1 MKRLLLSI
9 LMIISTFAVSAQC
22 ADSVT
27 VFYENFDGPTIKTR
41 SSTSHIPEGSDWN
54 ANSTV
59 SVSPNNCMHS
69 PLYTTSSLLSQLY
82 IDTIRY
88 IPGKN
93 KIYLLFD
100 HINKVHQLDQSFVS
114 YRFSTG
120 GDATSGYIYSAWTN
134 MVFTHTSPNYYGN
147 ANTTDAI
154 VAGRFSHNTYPTL
167 WQATNNNAVPNNT
180 WWKSE
185 LIDISQYIIGT
196 GGDGQVFE
204 IRFYTNRVF
213 TSSYLCPQGWFLDN
227 IKIIASD
234 KELIPPK
241 IALATPTVVNNFP
254 NYGPYTIKA
263 TITDLPTNATFPDSV
278 KLIYNEN
285 GGPWITTA
293 PKTQLSATQY
303 QWTLPQQCNG
313 NVVRYIITAR
323 DLSCNIARP
332 IDTSFT
338 VVQSTTGITSNGAR
352 LMEIYNQPFSIQVGT
367 PTPVSVVIRNR
378 SNDPMT
384 TALITTTLNNV
395 PQPSYN
401 WSSIT
406 DFNPVRPFCLDF
418 RDTLTIGSYLPVAGW
433 DTLRVCIT
441 QRNGAPNNF
450 NPDSICAQ
458 YIRFGCAAILS
469 GPLTIGGTG
478 ADFPSLNAF
487 YTTLKNC
494 GMNGSITARLAPG
507 TYSSSLFFFDT
518 LFAGQSA
525 LNTITF
531 ESLTGNPADV
541 TILDD
546 GTIASRGAITF
557 DGVVNGIGHMRFKNL
572 TIQGKIAGTW
582 SRGVYINGKNVTN
595 IKIENC
601 IINVETPTST
611 STNYAG
617 ISRVTA
623 SSGTIGDGE
632 IEIKR
637 NTINGGVYGIHYL
650 GSSTKINSIISIDSN
665 TINSTLQGIYLN
677 YTNVPEIKKN
687 NIKQLATSLH
697 RFTGIHLE
705 RSATTSLI
713 AKNKIWS
720 DVNTN
725 VGININNVS
734 NGTTGDVL
742 VTNNEINGKAT
753 VASTYGINNTLSTRM
768 KYLHNSIRIYST
780 TTLAVTAC
788 YYHTSGAIVEFRN
801 NLLVNDC
808 VSLTSQNY
816 PIYYAANPTTLI
828 GDFNVYHSDGPVGY
842 YTVARNNMAEWRL
855 ALGNTRD
862 TATISIEPPFINST
876 ISLKLADYAGFEC
889 PQNILVEDDIQDSL
903 RECEVTHRGCYRT
916 YVPPKDLA
924 LSQLLSPVL
933 GTCPVATY
941 PITLKVF
948 NYGCSTVNFA
958 NTPATIR
965 TIATG
970 GLTLNTT
977 YTINTGTLAPNQFS
991 NITIN
996 PGVAIPYNVNINFT
1010 FIMTYTGDERT
1021 TNDTLSIPFRQEVI
1035 APSIATY
1042 DETFSN
1048 GTTLSWKFEQITGAG
1063 NWSFQEGTGVFPA
1076 IAPVYGTGR
1085 LYFNSKNFA
1094 TGTSS
1099 RAVMP
1104 VIDLTNSVTPI
1115 LEVWYAHDN
1124 LNTAGNYA
1132 TEGVTVKISTDG
1144 GLTWLAIN
1152 PETPN
1157 PTNTTTSLLKRGQ
1170 TAITGYTLPAWIK
1183 YTYDLSAYNTN
1194 SCVFISFEALGK
1206 VGNNINIDRVRL
1218 RKIYNNDCAVQNIYT
1233 THVRPTTV
1241 ETSPQVK
1248 AIITN
1253 EGRNLQINVQVTL
1266 TISGSNTY
1274 TETTTVATIPYN
1286 GQAVATFTGDHL
1298 ANVGMNNIQISCQN
1312 DDYNFNNSANAIL
1325 NTNTENLAYA
1335 DTNSYLIS
1343 FGSGT
1348 PIKAAVKYNV
1358 IDTVIATSVKF
1369 YPTNPLETVG
1379 KRIRAFI
1386 SDANGNIITTSD
1398 IVTMTADM
1406 VNNWVT
1412 VPINNYALTHTST
1425 LFYAGIEMVDA
1436 GYYLTAQLESPT
1448 RDDAFYYLNNDV
1460 YTSQST
1466 GRFMIGAT
1474 VQPKID
1480 REFAIL
1486 SLINPIT
1493 NCDLVVEP
1501 ITVRIANNGPKDILP
1516 GTTLHYTVNNGPVV
1530 TQAIT
1535 DTIFSH
1541 QIRSFSFTT
1550 PYNFTNNQINIDDN
1564 YTVKVWTDATITD
1577 IVSFNDTLQKLIVS
1591 KGKAH
1596 LPISPDTILVNYS
1609 TNGTLTSQLPTQI
1622 NPGIIQ
1628 WFTKIGNQYV
1638 GPLYQGAGPY
1648 VTPNL
1653 IYYDT
1658 TYYVSVA
1665 PGVLYT
1671 NTVGAVTTANSQL
1684 PFAFGSGFSRGRI
1697 LYKQSEVGNF
1707 GVIAK
1712 IALNVNTAASGIL
1725 GIPIKIYI
1733 KQTDLDTLK
1742 TTDPFDWDNEIADA
1756 TLVLDAQ
1763 KYFNSTGW
1771 IELPINIPLN
1781 YTSGNILIYT
1791 ESNCSGLN
1799 CGAISGGTVYPTF
1812 KTASA
1817 ATSVQSKTA
1826 NTNPVFTGT
1835 WGAPTANRWVV
1846 KFFVADMTCA
1856 SERIPV
1862 QIHVPDKPNYDIQ
1875 TEAFAYPVTI
1885 PAATTNCAL
1894 YQEHIKVIY
1903 KNLLDNSIPAN
1914 KVLAKAGFRDGTTGA
1929 YTWITHLITDSFAPL
1944 EEKEVIFTQTYD
1956 FSAPTANRTIQFI
1969 ATSDLVNEPIVF
1981 RLNDTITGS
1990 IASTRTVTIP
2000 DQITYFGNFTQTF
2013 QIIPGITSIT
2023 QYYFYDSEFAV
2034 STLPNGSGVLNYTT
2048 TNLYDTTVYYMTAK
2062 TPAAPNCI
2070 TKRIPITINVAV
2082 PTNNHDLKTNQLVFP
2097 ISYTCGLMSPNLIVN
2112 YNNTD
2117 SVIIPTNTFKVT
2129 AKFTGT
2135 TNVTVVD
2142 TITPPFAAVNRLPV
2156 LTPQPTYDI
2165 VFNNPATLGSTL
2177 QNRTYNYE
2185 IFTDAVS
2192 PSYLPYRLND
2202 TIRGSLL
2209 VPANPTAPANLTYTV
2224 PYGQTLTI
2232 TPLTNPLNSGT
2243 PLNKVTLYNATGTT
2257 PIATGTSFVT
2267 PNIYAPTT
2275 YKYGGRII
2283 SVGFEKDSI
2292 VGTTSTTN
2300 GSLPFV
2306 FTQTESQ
2313 GAVLFR
2319 KGDMGGYVGFIDT
2332 VSIYV
2337 HASITGSFPIQIYL
2351 KNTDSTSIPG
2361 GTYDWSNYFLNGAT
2375 LIYDTIPE
2383 FTVGWLKI
2391 PIPGG
2396 FYYTGNSLLM
2406 LTSHNCFG
2414 ENNVAAL
2421 NISPSPT
2428 FKYATVPANPN
2439 LVLSRGGATPTAP
2452 ALFTA
2457 STQRIST
2464 RFSINYTCESPKANI
2479 TINTTIPSVDLHVT
2493 AITAPITPNNS
2504 YPANQIVTTTIKN
2517 NGTSNASGIIIGYRL
2532 GNNPPVEQPFS
2543 GAIAAGASSNFS
2555 FSTPVDLSDVYFST
2569 PFIVYTRHATDPL
2582 QANDTLRIFLKKFD
2596 PCYPIVVVGARDT
2609 IGAHISKFK
2618 FAGIDNGPG
2627 TPIFN
2632 CPASITGNGKYSNFT
2647 ETVAPG
2653 FVVRGQSFPITIVNS
2668 FTTNAGAT
2676 LWKYVYLD
2684 MNRDNEFTAN
2694 ELIFSKLSV
2703 PSPTPTNQANATT
2716 SGFTLP
2722 VDINSE
2728 TGLTRL
2734 RVITATQNLSTT
2746 AAPCAA
2752 FAIGETED
2760 YAINISDPFSI
2771 DPGSTHILHPVG
2783 NVCSD
2788 NAAKIKVVIKNFGS
2802 SDLII
2807 TPSEPLIVNATVT
2820 RGTIVTPYSITI
2832 TSGMVA
2838 QWDTLIAVI
2847 HNVNLDT
2854 IGNYVI
2860 DANIQYTSDQFV
2872 INNVASSLCEVT
2884 STLVHTLPISINFDA
2899 DDYEPGADTPFPQFW
2914 NSTTTH
2920 TTFKWDVDSLGTTN
2934 APDAGPSFDHTF
2946 YQHYLQNVGQY
2957 AVVSA
2962 PANSN
2967 VNAVATLSTGCINL
2981 HYKDGYPCESDY
2993 WEHIFGTSSATSKFF
3008 VEIGSGEYY
3017 IRMDSII
3024 GRTHTGINQEFLKRN
3039 YVMNAIDE
3047 NARIRYI
3054 VTGRTGKIDPAI
3066 DDLSIKHGKA
3076 DISIPSFVYPLD
3088 FTVSSDDCV
3097 IKKDTVRPTI
3107 IIKNVGRVPILNF
3120 TVNFN
3125 AAIGTSIQ
3133 ISPDESWTG
3142 VINPGD
3148 SIEYTYTN
3156 GIVVPEL
3163 FSYLQFQAQITTI
3176 NDENTQNNI
3185 RTITACTRVGIDDNV
3200 QIQNGIILGQNIP
3213 NPATNETVIP
3223 FYTST
3228 PGITLLQIHSIEG
3241 QLLYT
3246 TTHNA
3251 DMGDNNIQ
3259 INTSNF
3265 AAGIYMYT
3273 ITLNNTM
3280 LTRKMIIQK

>member
-27 VFYENFDGPTIKTR
+27 VMFENFEGSTFRTK
-41 SSTSHIPEGSDWN
+41 STSANVPIGSFDWN
-54 ANSTV
+54 VNSTL
-59 SVSPNNCMHS
+59 SSSPNNCMHS
-69 PLYTTSSLLSQLY
+69 PVYVTYGSGVLS
-82 IDTIRY
+82 IDSIPFV
-88 IPGKN
+88 PGKD
-93 KIYLLFD
+93 KIYLSFD
-100 HINKVHQLDQSFVS
+100 HICKIHQLDEASIS
-114 YRFSTG
+114 YRFSISPTVQSSWITPQTFTQASSNYY
-120 GDATSGYIYSAWTN
+120 GDATA
-134 MVFTHTSPNYYGN
+134 
-147 ANTTDAI
+147 ADAI
-154 VAGRFSHNTYPTL
+154 GFGRFRHDTYPTL
-167 WQATNNNAVPNNT
+167 WQSANNAAIPTNS
-180 WWKSE
+180 WWKNE
-185 LIDISQYIIGT
+185 LIDITQYVT
-196 GGDGQVFE
+196 GGDGVYFS
-204 IRFYTNRVF
+204 IRFVVKREF
-213 TSSYLCPQGWFLDN
+213 TGPIQCPTGWFLDN
-227 IKIIASD
+227 IRVIASN
-234 KELIPPK
+234 KELVPPK
-241 IALATPTVVNNFP
+241 IALATPTVVNNVNHF
-254 NYGPYTIKA
+254 GPYTIKA
-263 TITDLPTNATFPDSV
+263 NITDRPTNATFPDSV
-278 KLIYNEN
+278 KLHYNEN
-285 GGPWITTA
+285 GGPWILA

-303 QWTLPQQCNG
+303 QWSIPQQCNG

-323 DLSCNIARP
+323 DSSCNIARP

-338 VVQSTTGITSNGAR
+338 VVQSTVGTTSNGAR
-352 LMEIYNQPFSIQVGT
+352 MMEIYNQPFSIQVGT
-367 PTPVSVVIRNR
+367 PTPIEVIIRNR
-378 SNDPMT
+378 ANNPMT
-384 TALITTTLNNV
+384 TALITMTLNNV

-406 DFNPVRPFCLDF
+406 DFDPIRPFCLDF

-450 NPDSICAQ
+450 NADSICAQ

-478 ADFPSLNAF
+478 ADFPSLEAF

-494 GMNGSITARLAPG
+494 GMNGAITARLAAG
-507 TYSSSLFFFDT
+507 TYSSSLFYFDS

-541 TILDD
+541 IINDD
-546 GTIASRGAITF
+546 GTNASRGAVTF
-557 DGVVNGIGHMRFKNL
+557 NGLVNGIGHMRFKNL
-572 TIQGKIAGTW
+572 TIQGKTGGTW
-582 SRGVYINGKNVTN
+582 SRGVYITGRNVTN

-601 IINVETPTST
+601 IINLDTPTST
-611 STNYAG
+611 SNLYSG
-617 ISRVTA
+617 ISRITT
-623 SSGTIGDGE
+623 STGTIGDSE
-632 IEIKR
+632 IEIKN

-650 GSSTKINSIISIDSN
+650 GSSARINSIISIDSN
-665 TINSTLQGIYLN
+665 TITSTFQGIYLN
-677 YTNVPEIKKN
+677 YSNVPEITRNK
-687 NIKQLATSLH
+687 ITQLTSSLH
-697 RFTGIHLE
+697 RYTGIHLE

-742 VTNNEINGKAT
+742 VANNEINGKAT
-753 VASTYGINNTLSTRM
+753 VANTYGINNTLSTRM
-768 KYLHNSIRIYST
+768 KYLHNSIRVYST

-816 PIYYAANPTTLI
+816 PIYYQVNPTNLT

-862 TATISIEPPFINST
+862 TATISIEPPFLNSSL
-876 ISLKLADYAGFEC
+876 SLKLSDYSGFEC
-889 PQNILVEDDIQDSL
+889 PQDILVGDDIQDSL
-903 RECEVTHRGCYRT
+903 RACEVTHRGCYRT

-924 LSQLLSPVL
+924 LSALLSPVL
-933 GTCPVATY
+933 GTCPLATY
-941 PITLKVF
+941 PITLRVF
-948 NYGCSTVNFA
+948 NYGCTTVNFA

-970 GLTLNTT
+970 GLTLNTV
-977 YTINTGTLAPNQFS
+977 YTISTGTLAPNQFS

-1010 FIMTYTGDERT
+1010 FILTYTGDERS

-1035 APSIATY
+1035 APNIATY

-1048 GTTLSWKFEQITGAG
+1048 GTTLAWKFEQLTGAG

-1094 TGTSS
+1094 NGTSS

-1115 LEVWYAHDN
+1115 LEVWFAHDN
-1124 LNTAGNYA
+1124 LNTAGNFA
-1132 TEGVTVKISTDG
+1132 TEGVTVKISIDG
-1144 GLTWLAIN
+1144 GINWIAIN
-1152 PETPN
+1152 PEVPN

-1170 TAITGYTLPAWIK
+1170 TAITGYTFPAWVK
-1183 YTYDLSAYNTN
+1183 YTYDLSSYNTN
-1194 SCVFISFEALGK
+1194 SCVFISLEAMGR

-1218 RKIYNNDCAVQNIYT
+1218 RKIYDNDCAVQNIYT

-1241 ETSPQVK
+1241 ETSPQVR

-1253 EGRNLQINVQVTL
+1253 EGRNAQNNVLVTL
-1266 TISGSNTY
+1266 TISGVNTY
-1274 TETTTVATIPYN
+1274 TETDTVSTIPYN
-1286 GQAVATFTGDHL
+1286 GQAIATFTGDHL
-1298 ANVGMNNIQISCQN
+1298 ANVGMNNIQITCQN
-1312 DDYNFNNSANAIL
+1312 DDYNANNSSNAIL
-1325 NTNTENLAYA
+1325 NTNTDNIAYA

-1386 SDANGNIITTSD
+1386 SDADGNVITTSD
-1398 IVTMTADM
+1398 IITMTSDM
-1406 VNNWVT
+1406 VNTWVT

-1448 RDDAFYYLNNDV
+1448 RDDAFYYLNDNT

-1486 SLINPIT
+1486 SLINPIS

-1501 ITVRIANNGPKDILP
+1501 ITVRIANNGPKHILP

-1530 TQAIT
+1530 TQIIN

-1541 QIRSFSFTT
+1541 QIRSFTFTT

-1564 YTVKVWTDATITD
+1564 YTVRVWADATFTD

-1609 TNGTLTSQLPTQI
+1609 TNGTLTSQLPPQI

-1628 WFTKIGNQYV
+1628 WFTKVGNQYV

-1665 PGVLYT
+1665 PGTLYT
-1671 NTVGAVTTANSQL
+1671 PTVGAVTTANSQL

-1742 TTDPFDWDNEIADA
+1742 SSDPFDWDNEIADA
-1756 TLVLDAQ
+1756 TIVLDAQ
-1763 KYFNSTGW
+1763 QYFNSTGW

-1791 ESNCSGLN
+1791 ESNCSGNN

-1812 KTASA
+1812 KTATA
-1817 ATSVQSKTA
+1817 ATRVQSKTA

-1835 WGAPTANRWVV
+1835 WGNPTANRWVV

-1875 TEAFAYPVTI
+1875 TDAFVYPVTI

-1894 YQEHIKVIY
+1894 YQEQIRVRY

-1914 KVLAKAGFRDGTTGA
+1914 KVLAKAGFRDGTSGA

-1969 ATSDLVNEPIVF
+1969 ATSDLVNESIVF

-1990 IASTRTVTIP
+1990 IASTRTVAIP
-2000 DQITYFGNFTQTF
+2000 DDITYFGNFTETF
-2013 QIIPGITSIT
+2013 LIAPGITGIN
-2023 QYYFYDSEFAV
+2023 QYFFYDSQTA
-2034 STLPNGSGVLNYTT
+2034 TTPLNNINGSLNYTT
-2048 TNLYDTTVYYMTAK
+2048 TNLYDTTVYYMTAR
-2062 TPAAPNCI
+2062 TPVAPNCI
-2070 TKRIPITINVAV
+2070 TKRIPVTINVAV

-2142 TITPPFAAVNRLPV
+2142 TITPPFAAVNRLPG
-2156 LTPQPTYDI
+2156 TQPTNDI
-2165 VFNNPATLGSTL
+2165 VFNNPVTIGSTL

-2185 IFTDAVS
+2185 IFTDPVS
-2192 PSYLPYRLND
+2192 ASYVPYRLND
-2202 TIRGSLL
+2202 TIRGMLM

-2224 PYGQTLTI
+2224 PYGQTLTLN
-2232 TPLTNPLNSGT
+2232 PLTNPLNSGT
-2243 PLNKVTLYNATGTT
+2243 PLNSVTLYNALGTL
-2257 PIATGTSFVT
+2257 PIATGTTFET
-2267 PNIYAPTT
+2267 PNIYGPTT

-2292 VGTTSTTN
+2292 VGTTTTTN

-2337 HASITGSFPIQIYL
+2337 HATITGSFPIQIYL
-2351 KNTDSTSIPG
+2351 KNTDSTSIPAG
-2361 GTYDWSNYFLNGAT
+2361 SYDWNNFFLNGAT
-2375 LIYDTIPE
+2375 LIYDSIPE
-2383 FTVGWLKI
+2383 FSVGWLKI

-2414 ENNVAAL
+2414 QNNVAAL

-2452 ALFTA
+2452 MPFAG
-2457 STQRIST
+2457 STQRITT
-2464 RFSINYTCESPKANI
+2464 RFSMNYTCESPKANI
-2479 TINTTIPSVDLHVT
+2479 TINTTVPSVDLHVT
-2493 AITAPITPNNS
+2493 AITAPITPNNN
-2504 YPANQIVTTTIKN
+2504 YPTNQVVTATIKN
-2517 NGTSNASGIIIGYRL
+2517 NGTSNASGIVVGYRL

-2569 PFIVYTRHATDPL
+2569 PFIVYTRHTTDPL

-2596 PCYPIVVVGARDT
+2596 PCHPIVVVGARDT

-2627 TPIFN
+2627 LPIFS
-2632 CPASITGNGKYSNFT
+2632 CPASITGNGKYSDFT
-2647 ETVAPG
+2647 ETVTPG

-2684 MNRDNEFTAN
+2684 MNRDNQFTAD
-2694 ELIFSKLSV
+2694 ELIFSRTSV
-2703 PSPTPTNQANATT
+2703 PAPTTANQANATT

-2722 VDINSE
+2722 INIDSE

-2734 RVITATQNLSTT
+2734 RVITATQNLNTTT
-2746 AAPCAA
+2746 APCFA
-2752 FAIGETED
+2752 FTIGETED
-2760 YAINISDPFSI
+2760 YAVNIADPFPI
-2771 DPGSTHILHPVG
+2771 DPGSSHILHPVG

-2788 NAAKIKVVIKNFGS
+2788 NAAKIKVVVKNFGS
-2802 SDLII
+2802 SDLIL
-2807 TPSEPLIVNATVT
+2807 TPAEPLIVNATVT
-2820 RGTIVTPYSITI
+2820 LGATITPYTITI
-2832 TSGMVA
+2832 TSGTVA
-2838 QWDTLIAVI
+2838 QWDTMIAVI
-2847 HNVNLDT
+2847 HNVDLSA

-2884 STLVHTLPISINFDA
+2884 SSLVHTLPISINFDA

-2920 TTFKWDVDSLGTTN
+2920 STFKWDVDSLGTPN

-2967 VNAVATLSTGCINL
+2967 VNAMATLSTGCINL
-2981 HYKDGYPCESDY
+2981 HYNDGYPCESDY
-2993 WEHIFGTSSATSKFF
+2993 WQHIFGTPTATSKFYI
-3008 VEIGSGEYY
+3008 EIGSGEYY

-3039 YVMNAIDE
+3039 YVMNQIDE
-3047 NARIRYI
+3047 NARIRFI

-3066 DDLSIKHGKA
+3066 DDLSIKHGRA
-3076 DISIPSFVYPLD
+3076 DISIDRFIYPLD
-3088 FTVSSDDCV
+3088 FTQSSDDCV

-3107 IIKNVGRVPILNF
+3107 MIKNVGRVPILNF
-3120 TVNFN
+3120 TINFN
-3125 AAIGTSIQ
+3125 AAIGTNIQ
-3133 ISPDESWTG
+3133 ISPDEFWTG

-3148 SIEYTYTN
+3148 SMEYTFTN

-3163 FSYLQFQAQITTI
+3163 FSYLQFQAQISTI
-3176 NDENTQNNI
+3176 NDENPQNNI
-3185 RTITACTRVGIDDNV
+3185 RTITACTRVSIDDNV

-3213 NPATNETVIP
+3213 NPAINETVIP
-3223 FYTST
+3223 FYTSN
-3228 PGITLLQIHSIEG
+3228 PGITLLHIHSVEG

-3246 TTHNA
+3246 TSHNA
-3251 DMGDNNIQ
+3251 EIGDNNIP